1 MTYKALTLKENMDKL
16 DYFKI
21 KYCSSRHY
29 ENEKAGQR
37 MGDYCNNSKD
47 ILYKYFLK
55 TIKKTTTQQKNRQNW
70 VFNKISRYPIN
81 LLKSALSFITRKIQK
96 SEYYYAN
103 PPECYS

>member
-1 MTYKALTLKENMDKL
+1 
-16 DYFKI
+16 
-21 KYCSSRHY
+21 
-29 ENEKAGQR
+29 

-81 LLKSALSFITRKIQK
+81 LLKSAHSSPGKYKNHTTTIQTHQNATAKK
-96 SEYYYAN
+96 SDRIK
-103 PPECYS
+103 CQ